1 MPKASGI
8 VRMKI
13 SADPIFIAKMKK
25 AGIIKEGRK
34 SLVFKKRTDI
44 PLFLGRRFK
53 SPVPK

>member
-1 MPKASGI
+1 
-8 VRMKI
+8 MKI